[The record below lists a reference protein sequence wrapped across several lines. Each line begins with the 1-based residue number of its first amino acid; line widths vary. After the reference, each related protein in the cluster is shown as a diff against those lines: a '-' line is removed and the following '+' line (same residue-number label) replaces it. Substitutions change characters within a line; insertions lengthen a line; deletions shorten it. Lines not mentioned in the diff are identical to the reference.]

1 MFNTQTSH
9 PLIPNSQQYQFEQQY
24 ISIHS
29 EDRNI
34 IKYPNSSEFEIEL
47 PQNYNNVQG
56 FRLASGC
63 FPANFHMFSPKSKN
77 ITLTFEITIPYN
89 AAVHTPGNNIQT
101 KIQTMLTSKIGTNF
115 IVNIETG
122 TYTAQQMV
130 TEIQNKMNYA
140 VFSYLIGSSTIF
152 TVAEIDAYKLS
163 GGYKEF
169 IIAYHEVDR
178 KLRFGNRSSQFKL
191 TNTDT
196 AKFEEQGFMCLCDDR
211 NISPDFKH
219 WGLPGY
225 LGFTRCDITAS
236 EQTSLDQNRFYYG
249 DVVSGDNGFWLT
261 PNPVLANST
270 AYFIIAPLSLNIRPP
285 SYFYMDISLL
295 NSIDETAPYNFSKF
309 TQETNQTNGK
319 VKSSFAKIPLIFNDN
334 ENNYYEDK
342 KEANFYKIFTPP
354 VERIRK
360 LNIRLRYH
368 NGMLVDFNNSDFT
381 FVLEFGI
388 MRPQNNLGYNIRVPE
403 VIGNNP

>member
-1 MFNTQTSH
+1 
-9 PLIPNSQQYQFEQQY
+9 
-24 ISIHS
+24 
-29 EDRNI
+29 
-34 IKYPNSSEFEIEL
+34 
-47 PQNYNNVQG
+47 
-56 FRLASGC
+56 
-63 FPANFHMFSPKSKN
+63 
-77 ITLTFEITIPYN
+77 
-89 AAVHTPGNNIQT
+89 
-101 KIQTMLTSKIGTNF
+101 
-115 IVNIETG
+115 
-122 TYTAQQMV
+122 
-130 TEIQNKMNYA
+130 
-140 VFSYLIGSSTIF
+140 
-152 TVAEIDAYKLS
+152 
-163 GGYKEF
+163 
-169 IIAYHEVDR
+169 
-178 KLRFGNRSSQFKL
+178 
-191 TNTDT
+191 
-196 AKFEEQGFMCLCDDR
+196 MCLCDDR

-236 EQTSLDQNRFYYG
+236 EQTSIDQNRFYYG

-270 AYFIIAPLSLNIRPP
+270 AYFIIAPLSLNIRHP